1 MPYSFHTLMTPCLNL
16 LRCCLGCAV
25 QLEVHVGSEVQGR
38 PVRTYPEVGLPEVQ
52 HQAMLDKTEEVRD
65 ERRGGGSASVE
76 GMGLRGL
83 SAHMQ
88 MRVEGSSRRK
98 KPNPVDAWLSRSC
111 GRSPS
116 GTRRG
121 RLRAAWWCASRRRC
135 CAAAGWSTASSGP
148 MQVSVTLVSVP
159 PHRHYNWH
167 GTSAEC
173 PNLSH
178 TLVVSDSEL
187 ECVTLLSSQRE
198 PSSVTARSSVSHSIL
213 QWAAKVGVTSG
224 HGCAVAASGA
234 EG

>member
-1 MPYSFHTLMTPCLNL
+1 M
-16 LRCCLGCAV
+16 
-25 QLEVHVGSEVQGR
+25 GSEVQGR

-52 HQAMLDKTEEVRD
+52 HQAMLDKAEEVRG
-65 ERRGGGSASVE
+65 ERRGGGSGSVE

-98 KPNPVDAWLSRSC
+98 KPITPLTLALQELRPLGERYASRASSSSRVVVCEQASLLRC
-111 GRSPS
+111 GRVVDSFVGPHAGERHTS
-116 GTRRG
+116 
-121 RLRAAWWCASRRRC
+121 LCPAA
-135 CAAAGWSTASSGP
+135 
-148 MQVSVTLVSVP
+148 
-159 PHRHYNWH
+159 
-167 GTSAEC
+167 SALKLAWNVREC

-178 TLVVSDSEL
+178 TSVVSDSEL
-187 ECVTLLSSQRE
+187 ECVTLLSSQCE
-198 PSSVTARSSVSHSIL
+198 PSSVTARSSISHSIL

>member
-1 MPYSFHTLMTPCLNL
+1 MWLFECFVHSLILMTPCLYL
-16 LRCCLGCAV
+16 LRRCLGCAV

-52 HQAMLDKTEEVRD
+52 HQAMLDKAEEVRG
-65 ERRGGGSASVE
+65 ERSGEGSGTVE

-88 MRVEGSSRRK
+88 MRAEGGSRRK
-98 KPNPVDAWLSRSC
+98 KPNPVDAYPWGWLSRSC

-148 MQVSVTLVSVP
+148 MQVSVTHTSLCPAYIYQGHIGEAQSFMRYP
-159 PHRHYNWH
+159 RI
-167 GTSAEC
+167 GTK
-173 PNLSH
+173 
-178 TLVVSDSEL
+178 T
-187 ECVTLLSSQRE
+187 
-198 PSSVTARSSVSHSIL
+198 
-213 QWAAKVGVTSG
+213 
-224 HGCAVAASGA
+224 
-234 EG
+234 